1 MQSNHIELVFIV
13 HGDTIPRDHG
23 YALYGAICRKLP
35 NVHGADWLAIH
46 GIPGKRLEANRL
58 ALEGESRLRLRIPIE
73 RIPDLLPLS
82 GQTIDLSGT
91 PLAIGPPLIH
101 QLRPSPIL
109 DARLVVIRLTGG
121 VPKPFD
127 HARFETRFRDE
138 IHRQLDAANI
148 VANIELRGRS
158 HLSVGRHRIIGYA
171 VRASDL
177 SSDHSLQLQIHGLGG
192 KRIMGCGLFR
202 PARWKQAMALE
213 SAA

>member
-1 MQSNHIELVFIV
+1 MQSTHIELVFIV

-35 NVHGADWLAIH
+35 SVHGADWLAIH
-46 GIPGKRLEANRL
+46 GIPGKRVEPNRL

-73 RIPDLLPLS
+73 RIPELLPLA
-82 GQTIDLSGT
+82 GQTLDLRGT
-91 PLAIGPPLIH
+91 PLAIGAPLIH
-101 QLRPSPIL
+101 QLRPTPIL
-109 DARLVVIRLTGG
+109 DARLVVIRMTGG
-121 VPKPFD
+121 VQKPFD
-127 HARFETRFRDE
+127 LARFETRFRDE
-138 IHRQLDAANI
+138 VHRQLQRANI

-158 HLSVGRHRIIGYA
+158 HVNVGRQRIIGYA

-177 SSDHSLQLQIHGLGG
+177 SPEHSLQLQIYGLGG

-202 PARWKQAMALE
+202 PARWKQTMALE